1 MSLWPDPAFHR
12 GLMLGGEDG
21 RSLLVGSLPQL
32 SMLPFIWIFS
42 CGFSS
47 FFTGGRG
54 VTKQKWHTSSFL
66 RPVRSRWLFPNLL
79 GSIEAALT
87 PSSTITAALKVHMMK
102 ANEMLCGGI

>member
-1 MSLWPDPAFHR
+1 M
-12 GLMLGGEDG
+12 
-21 RSLLVGSLPQL
+21 
-32 SMLPFIWIFS
+32 WIFIILY
-42 CGFSS
+42 
-47 FFTGGRG
+47 RG
-54 VTKQKWHTSSFL
+54 QRGDQAEMAHFSFL

>member
-54 VTKQKWHTSSFL
+54 VTKQKQ
-66 RPVRSRWLFPNLL
+66 PVKARLGVGASLASAELL
-79 GSIEAALT
+79 VS
-87 PSSTITAALKVHMMK
+87 MK
-102 ANEMLCGGI
+102 AAG

>member
-54 VTKQKWHTSSFL
+54 VTKQKWHTSPSC
-66 RPVRSRWLFPNLL
+66 
-79 GSIEAALT
+79 ALSV
-87 PSSTITAALKVHMMK
+87 PAGFSPICSAL
-102 ANEMLCGGI
+102 